1 MVVIG
6 PMVWLFFVVLLRLG
20 LLHADPAKPMPAL
33 GALDLG
39 ATTWF
44 ERDLGSTLRIGT
56 HLAAVLE
63 VDLV

>member
-1 MVVIG
+1 MVVVG
-6 PMVWLFFVVLLRLG
+6 PMVWFLLVVLLGFG
-20 LLHADPAKPMPAL
+20 LLHAHPAEPMPTL

-39 ATTWF
+39 ATTWLK
-44 ERDLGSTLRIGT
+44 RDLGSTLRIGT